1 MPPLM
6 RITVL
11 PIPNMPILAPVETPD
26 LFDFDEP
33 EPPEPDPGRPAAP
46 VSGPQPQPRPGGG
59 IWSLGERITW
69 VAGLVLMLSSF
80 MAWYSGKSIEG
91 PTLSVIGWHTGTIG
105 KLVFFIGL
113 LLIALA
119 VLRQVGV
126 ELPPTVPES
135 LVTIALGALGTI
147 LVLIRLIS
155 IPDTFAG
162 TSGRAIGIW
171 IALIAALG
179 VIGGGLLRAGEEL

>member
-1 MPPLM
+1 
-6 RITVL
+6 
-11 PIPNMPILAPVETPD
+11 MPILPRVETPD

-33 EPPEPDPGRPAAP
+33 EPPEPEPRRPAVS
-46 VSGPQPQPRPGGG
+46 VSGPQPQPRPTGG
-59 IWSLGERITW
+59 IWSSGERITW

-80 MAWYSGKSIEG
+80 TSWYAGKSIEG
-91 PTLSVIGWHTGTIG
+91 PTLAVIGWHTGTIG
-105 KLVFFIGL
+105 KVVFFIGL

-119 VLRQVGV
+119 VLRQAGI

-135 LVTIALGALGTI
+135 LVTIGLGAIATV
-147 LVLIRLIS
+147 LVLVRLIS

-162 TSGRAIGIW
+162 TSGRSIGIW

-179 VIGGGLLRAGEEL
+179 VIAAGLLRAGEEL

>member
-1 MPPLM
+1 VPP
-6 RITVL
+6 TS
-11 PIPNMPILAPVETPD
+11 NMPILPPVETPD
-26 LFDFDEP
+26 LFDFDDPEGPEP
-33 EPPEPDPGRPAAP
+33 ESEPRRPAPRVSPPEPQLRPT
-46 VSGPQPQPRPGGG
+46 GG
-59 IWSLGERITW
+59 IWSSGERITW

-80 MAWYSGKSIEG
+80 MSWYAGKSIEG
-91 PTLSVIGWHTGTIG
+91 PTLAVIGWHTGTIG

-119 VLRQVGV
+119 VLRQAGI

-135 LVTIALGALGTI
+135 LVTIALGALATI

-171 IALIAALG
+171 IALLAALG
-179 VIGGGLLRAGEEL
+179 VIGAGLLRAGEDL